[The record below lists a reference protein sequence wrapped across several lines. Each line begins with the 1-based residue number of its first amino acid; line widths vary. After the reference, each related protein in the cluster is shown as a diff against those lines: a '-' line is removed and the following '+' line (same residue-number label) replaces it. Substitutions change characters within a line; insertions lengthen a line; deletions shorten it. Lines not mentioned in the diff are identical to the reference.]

1 MDEKYWCNEWGSNI
15 LFAHGS
21 NDSRGVCILF
31 NPKLH
36 FTVLKHT
43 SHVDGRFILV
53 DIQFHDHIIT
63 IVGVYGPN
71 IDSPS
76 FFVNLSRELSSFQG
90 DTIIM
95 AGDFNFVFN
104 LKLDKVG
111 GQFKTNFKARD
122 ECLSLMTVHNLID
135 IWREKNPFSKHF
147 TWSSNI
153 TPGIHC
159 RLDFFLVSRSV
170 EHSTTDIS
178 FSPGIQSDHFFLFR

>member
-1 MDEKYWCNEWGSNI
+1 MLKFLSYNARGLRQTKKRRRLFAYLHRCKADVILIQESHCSHMDEKYWCNEWGSNI

-21 NDSRGVCILF
+21 NASRGVCILF

-43 SHVDGRFILV
+43 SHVDGRFVMV

-76 FFVNLSRELSSFQG
+76 FFVKLFRELSSFQG

-122 ECLSLMTVHNLID
+122 ECIILSTSGV
-135 IWREKNPFSKHF
+135 KKP
-147 TWSSNI
+147 
-153 TPGIHC
+153 
-159 RLDFFLVSRSV
+159 
-170 EHSTTDIS
+170 
-178 FSPGIQSDHFFLFR
+178 LF